1 MKKSLIFLLA
11 ICFFLSFAGKGNA
24 WKFNTHRDSVI
35 KAFEFM
41 EIQGNSNQ
49 KWVAQFIKYRGGS
62 DIALRL
68 GNKNGDTDNFRDTS
82 IGGWWIG
89 YRTHVGLFGFDV
101 NYTSFW
107 HFIAMFRPGHYGN
120 PYDGYSYKY
129 SPDDGFWGLNGV
141 IKSLLYNQDV
151 RNEGNAGRTISNPEN
166 GQGVR
171 NAYRFKYQLSSSQK
185 YYSTTPS
192 SNYEDYQ
199 DIIFEPNSNGAA
211 YWYGKA
217 LYGRT
222 STTVDGIHIEYLGHV
237 FHMAGDACVTQHVWD
252 TSDHNHVAYE
262 GWIDDNR
269 DSLYNSFLVQQY
281 LNEFRSAFGIT
292 SLSGYSALRIQ
303 DIILFFASK
312 AVNMPGP
319 LYSKDYNTW
328 QTVGSREYA
337 MAVAVNIVILEKYV
351 SDLYVAATNRRF

>member
-1 MKKSLIFLLA
+1 MKKFLIILGVVMFSLSL
-11 ICFFLSFAGKGNA
+11 AGKGNA
-24 WKFNTHRDSVI
+24 WKFNTHRDTVI

-41 EIQGNSNQ
+41 ETQGDANQ
-49 KWVAQFIKYRGGS
+49 KWIVQFLKYRGGS
-62 DIALRL
+62 DIALRV

-89 YRTHVGLFGFDV
+89 YRTNVGIFGFDV

-107 HFIAMFRPGHYGN
+107 HFISMFRPGHFGN
-120 PYDGYSYKY
+120 PYDGYSYRY
-129 SPDDGFWGLNGV
+129 SLDDGFWGLNGV

-171 NAYRFKYQLSSSQK
+171 SAYRFKYQLSESQK

-199 DIIFEPNSNGAA
+199 NIIFEPNSNSAA

-222 STTVDGIHIEYLGHV
+222 STTVDSAHIEYLGHV

-252 TSDHNHVAYE
+252 TSDHNHVSYE
-262 GWIDDNR
+262 GWVDDNR
-269 DSLYNSFLVQQY
+269 SNLHSASLIQQY
-281 LNEFRSAFGIT
+281 VNECKSAFGIST
-292 SLSGYSALRIQ
+292 PARYGELRIQ
-303 DIILFFASK
+303 DIILFFAGK
-312 AVNMPGP
+312 AVNLPGP
-319 LYSKDYNTW
+319 LYSKDYNLW
-328 QTVGSREYA
+328 QQVGSLEYA
-337 MAVAVNIVILEKYV
+337 MSIAINIIILEKYV
-351 SDLYVAATNRRF
+351 NDLYVAPAIRRY